1 MSGTGTS
8 TGQPRPRLPVINPEA
23 LQAALE
29 QVPEGREAAVRDL
42 AARIDIADPGSILRF
57 GQEAQNRA
65 TLAADAMLEGAR
77 NREAGEAGVTL
88 SSLLGTLRGFD
99 MRGLAE
105 KPGFFARIFN
115 KAGAETAKVVQRYET
130 IKGQVEEV
138 GDRLDGHR
146 TKLLEDVEKLERLYR
161 ATLDWFHALGDHIAA
176 GETVLVR
183 VDQEAVPAMAREVEG
198 GDSVAAQRLR
208 DLRSARDELERR
220 VHDLRLT
227 RQVAMQALPS
237 IRLIQENDK
246 ALAAKIQSVIA
257 NTVPLW
263 RQQLAQALAIQ
274 TMREAGRTLKEATD
288 LTNDLLVGNAERLRQ
303 GNLEARTQLER
314 GVFDIEAVKR
324 ANASLVATIE
334 DSLRIAKEAQAQRAS
349 ATKELEKAEGEI
361 RRALLAAK
369 ASGGTGQGCP
379 RRLMRAGARPAVSAA
394 DRSIARIRCG
404 RQRRRRMHAREARR
418 RSGSCRRSSP

>member
-1 MSGTGTS
+1 MSETRTS
-8 TGQPRPRLPVINPEA
+8 TGTTPGTRLPVINPEA

-88 SSLLGTLRGFD
+88 STLLGTLRGFD

-334 DSLRIAKEAQAQRAS
+334 DSLRIAQDAQAQRAS

-361 RRALLAAK
+361 RRA
-369 ASGGTGQGCP
+369 S
-379 RRLMRAGARPAVSAA
+379 
-394 DRSIARIRCG
+394 
-404 RQRRRRMHAREARR
+404 RRRRLGSRGRGDR
-418 RSGSCRRSSP
+418 PSG

>member
-1 MSGTGTS
+1 MSGRETRTAQ
-8 TGQPRPRLPVINPEA
+8 TPLRDITPEA
-23 LQAALE
+23 LEAAL
-29 QVPEGREAAVRDL
+29 QTVPEGREAEVQAL

-57 GQEAQNRA
+57 GQDAQNRA

-88 SSLLGTLRGFD
+88 STLLGTLRGFD

-115 KAGAETAKVVQRYET
+115 KAGTETAKVVQRYET

-138 GDRLDGHR
+138 GDRLDSHR
-146 TKLLEDVEKLERLYR
+146 TRLLEDVEKLERLYR

-176 GETVLVR
+176 GETVLRR
-183 VDQEAVPAMAREVEG
+183 VDEEAVPAMAREVEN

-303 GNLEARTQLER
+303 GNAEARVQLER
-314 GVFDIEAVKR
+314 GVFDIEAVKK

-334 DSLRIAKEAQAQRAS
+334 DSLRIAQDAQAQRAS
-349 ATKELEKAEGEI
+349 ATKELEKAEAEI
-361 RRALLAAK
+361 RRALLAAR
-369 ASGGTGQGCP
+369 ASGGST
-379 RRLMRAGARPAVSAA
+379 AGARP
-394 DRSIARIRCG
+394 G
-404 RQRRRRMHAREARR
+404 
-418 RSGSCRRSSP
+418 

>member
-1 MSGTGTS
+1 MSQG
-8 TGQPRPRLPVINPEA
+8 VNEA
-23 LQAALE
+23 PATDGAA
-29 QVPEGREAAVRDL
+29 
-42 AARIDIADPGSILRF
+42 AARDAAEASLKAAMASPPAAERDRVVQGLATQIDIADPGSVLRF
-57 GQEAQNRA
+57 GAEAQSRA
-65 TLAADAMLEGAR
+65 TAAADAMLEGAR
-77 NREAGEAGVTL
+77 NREAGEAGATL

-99 MRGLAE
+99 MGGLAA
-105 KPGFFARIFN
+105 KRSFFARITN
-115 KAGAETAKVVQRYET
+115 RAGAEATRVLQRYET

-138 GDRLDGHR
+138 GDRLDTHR
-146 TKLLEDVEKLERLYR
+146 TRLLEDVEKLERLYG
-161 ATLDWFHALGDHIAA
+161 ATLEWFHALGDHVAA
-176 GETVLVR
+176 GDTVLKR
-183 VDQEAVPAMAREVEG
+183 VDTEAIPAVSREVEG

-246 ALAAKIQSVIA
+246 ALASKIQSVIA

-274 TMREAGRTLKEATD
+274 NMREAGRTLKQATD
-288 LTNDLLVGNAERLRQ
+288 LTNELLTANAERLRE

-314 GVFDIEAVKR
+314 GVFDIEAVKK

-334 DSLRIAKEAQAQRAS
+334 DSLRIAQDAQAQRAS

-361 RRALLAAK
+361 RRVLVSVK
-369 ASGGTGQGCP
+369 A
-379 RRLMRAGARPAVSAA
+379 ARP
-394 DRSIARIRCG
+394 D
-404 RQRRRRMHAREARR
+404 ARR
-418 RSGSCRRSSP
+418 PM